1 MFFERNL
8 ESKAES
14 SEDTERI
21 DSFRVEEK
29 EPENVFLSP
38 KNLNKDEAN
47 QGYVFHRGS

>member
-21 DSFRVEEK
+21 DSFRLEEK
-29 EPENVFLSP
+29 
-38 KNLNKDEAN
+38 
-47 QGYVFHRGS
+47 